1 MNILSIIILLL
12 VILLLIILL
21 YFYKKK
27 NIEFFKENKINKN
40 KNNYKNK
47 KNYKNIVNEDS
58 IRKPIRKPIEEYN
71 NNIKLKDKLFTK
83 YLVGKKEKKEKFA
96 TLATLLNNNNY
107 FI

>member
-47 KNYKNIVNEDS
+47 KNYKNIVNKD
-58 IRKPIRKPIEEYN
+58 PIRKPIEEYN

>member
-12 VILLLIILL
+12 VILLIIILL

-27 NIEFFKENKINKN
+27 NIEFFKENKKNKNKNKN

-47 KNYKNIVNEDS
+47 VNED
-58 IRKPIRKPIEEYN
+58 PVRKPIEEYN
-71 NNIKLKDKLFTK
+71 NNRKLKDKLFTK
-83 YLVGKKEKKEKFA
+83 YLVGKKEKKEKFS